1 MEQIFNNI
9 IEIIKPRITRDIKTD
24 DKVLEMVLAAYN
36 RMQNDERNGADY
48 IFDITDKEDL
58 QYLVNECDLG
68 VTDIAWIWNKVQT
81 ENLLPLFLYGEN
93 YSAPYMIGRL
103 KDLQR
108 NMIAWLDE
116 LLPFVFKYVT
126 RCEEYQAIY
135 EHYVTEYLE
144 NKTDF

>member
-1 MEQIFNNI
+1 MEQNFNSI
-9 IEIIKPRITRDIKTD
+9 IEIIKPRIARDIKTD

-36 RMQNDERNGADY
+36 RMQDDERNGVDY
-48 IFDITDKEDL
+48 IFDITDREDL
-58 QYLVNECDLG
+58 QYLVTNGDLC

-81 ENLLPLFLYGEN
+81 ESLLPLFLYGEN
-93 YSAPYMIGRL
+93 YSAPHMVGTL
-103 KDLQR
+103 EDLQR

-135 EHYVTEYLE
+135 ERYVTEYLE
-144 NKTDF
+144 SRTNF